1 MFIRWQRWN
10 RQAKLWLWVVTLI
23 GVVAALPLG
32 ASRMAMEG
40 SSDTVE
46 YVFDY
51 RDIVEV
57 ADTQPRPQQFVEDK
71 LVLLKDAGITTLAVY
86 ESSLKELAQAGRLA
100 YFDEQEAA
108 VLQGKTDLEDTNF
121 TYVLF
126 KGPEEEEAI
135 GPIVREVYDGL
146 GIAYR
151 DWSFEGR
158 NGLVIEESLEAA
170 LLRTLDFDPMT
181 LATIAD
187 AGFHILPRFSDRVVP
202 YDSERAAAQLERL
215 KAYDVNRVLFDG
227 ESVKGAADQADLHS
241 LDSFG
246 ELLNQYGIGLTAIEN
261 LKKPQ
266 QGLNKLAY
274 LTNYNVVRVY
284 SLSPEDSLLMTQE
297 GIADRFELAAKDRN
311 IRMFFLNT
319 ASKNNQDKGVIEQS
333 VDSLAFI
340 MGGESGV
347 IAKMEDAGYPTGI
360 AQAFTF
366 DKPSWEKPLRG
377 IVALGAIAMIT
388 LLISAFIPAVAIP
401 VFVIGL
407 IGSAGLYVL
416 NSSLMEQGLALGAAV
431 SGPTLALIWVMNRI
445 YSRTIG
451 ERRMVGGEAWSVGGN
466 GAAQEAEKESRTQW
480 VFPSVSIGRRIGI
493 ALNWFVV
500 ATCITLSA
508 VPLVFGLLN
517 NVTYSL
523 VLEQFRGVSVL
534 HLAPIFLVAVYVVLY
549 QGSDGRGVIGRAVN
563 LLHQPIRVIWVI
575 TAVIVGG
582 IGFYYLTRTGNAGEV
597 SAVELLIR
605 NWLESTF
612 GVRPRFKEFMLGHP
626 PLLLGL
632 FLALRYRAS
641 WVFIIIGA
649 LGQLTMVST
658 FTHIHTPLYI
668 SIVRTL
674 LGLGAGIVIGGI
686 LIAAWIVLEGAWR
699 KWLAPMISKSKP
711 TA

>member
-1 MFIRWQRWN
+1 MRWQRWN
-10 RQAKLWLWVVTLI
+10 RQAKVLLWIITLI

-57 ADTQPRPQQFVEDK
+57 AESQPRPQQFLEDK
-71 LVLLKDAGITTLAVY
+71 LAVLKDAGITTMAVY
-86 ESSLKELAQAGRLA
+86 ESSLKELAQAGRLTYYNEKDVA
-100 YFDEQEAA
+100 L
-108 VLQGKTDLEDTNF
+108 LQGKPASEDTNY

-126 KGPEEEEAI
+126 SGPEEEAAV
-135 GPIVREVYDGL
+135 GPIVREAYDRMGV
-146 GIAYR
+146 AYR
-151 DWSFEGR
+151 DWSYEGR
-158 NGLVIEESLEAA
+158 NGLVIEESLTAA
-170 LLRTLDFDPMT
+170 MLKTLDFDPMT
-181 LATIAD
+181 LGAIAD

-202 YDSERAAAQLERL
+202 YDAERTASQLERL
-215 KAYDVNRVLFDG
+215 KAYGVERILFDG
-227 ESVKGAADQADLHS
+227 ESVKGAADQSALHS
-241 LDSFG
+241 LDSLG
-246 ELLNQYGIGLTAIEN
+246 ALLNEYGIGLTAIEN

-284 SLSPEDSLLMTQE
+284 SLSPEDSLSMTQA
-297 GIADRFELAAKDRN
+297 GIEDRFLLAAKDRN

-319 ASKNNQDKGVIEQS
+319 TTKNSQDKGIIEQS
-333 VDSLAFI
+333 VDSLAAA
-340 MGGESGV
+340 MGSESGV
-347 IAKMEDAGYPTGI
+347 IAQMEEAGYPTGI
-360 AQAFTF
+360 AKAFTF
-366 DKPSWEKPLRG
+366 EKASWEKPLRG
-377 IVALGAIAMIT
+377 IVALGAIAIIT

-451 ERRMVGGEAWSVGGN
+451 ERRMVGGEAWSVGGS
-466 GAAQEAEKESRTQW
+466 GSAQDPNKEERVQW
-480 VFPSVSIGRRIGI
+480 VFPSVSIGRRLGI
-493 ALNWFVV
+493 AINWFVV
-500 ATCITLSA
+500 ATCITLTA

-517 NVTYSL
+517 NITYSL

-534 HLAPIFLVAVYVVLY
+534 HLAPLFLVAVYVVLY
-549 QGSDGRGVIGRAVN
+549 QGSDGRGVIKRAVY
-563 LLHQPIRVIWVI
+563 LLRQPIRVIWVI

-582 IGFYYLTRTGNAGEV
+582 IGFYYLSRTGNAGEV
-597 SAVELLIR
+597 SSLELVIR

-632 FLALRYRAS
+632 FLALRYRAA
-641 WVFIIIGA
+641 WAFIIIGT

-686 LIAAWIVLEGAWR
+686 AIFAWIVLEGAWR
-699 KWLAPMISKSKP
+699 KWLAPVISKSKYS
-711 TA
+711 A